1 MGRRRR
7 PLRHPPTFMG
17 RALILVVDPGD
28 TTGYALFDVNGH
40 FIAKDQGNFDGVLS
54 VLADIGQKNLLT
66 RIVVEDYRLRAGK
79 QAQQTGSRFQ
89 AVQVIGALKYHA
101 YLHNIGFELATIQA
115 KTLGSMYSGVKP
127 PSDHKKS
134 HEIDAY
140 NIGIYWLVTHD
151 IIDAPAL
158 KDL

>member
-1 MGRRRR
+1 M
-7 PLRHPPTFMG
+7 
-17 RALILVVDPGD
+17 ILFADPGD
-28 TTGYALFDVNGH
+28 TTGLALFNDETGE
-40 FIAKDQGNFDGVLS
+40 FIDKWQSNFEELLEDLVSMKHHLS
-54 VLADIGQKNLLT
+54 T
-66 RIVVEDYRLRAGK
+66 IVVEDYRLRQGK
-79 QAQQTGSRFQ
+79 QMAQTGSRFQ

-101 YLHNIGFELATIQA
+101 KIKALPFELVNVQA
-115 KTLGSMYSGVKP
+115 KTLGAMYSGVKQ
-127 PSDHKKS
+127 PSNHKLS

>member
-1 MGRRRR
+1 MRSVLQV
-7 PLRHPPTFMG
+7 LRM
-17 RALILVVDPGD
+17 ILVVDPGD
-28 TTGYALFDVNGH
+28 TSGYALFTEEGE
-40 FIAKDQGNFDGVLS
+40 LS
-54 VLADIGQKNLLT
+54 VKMQGEFSHLLEMLQKEKQ
-66 RIVVEDYRLRAGK
+66 IKQIIVEDYRLRGGK

-101 YLHNIGFELATIQA
+101 FLHDIPFELATVQA
-115 KTLGSMYSGVKP
+115 KTLGAMYSGVKP

-140 NIGIYWLVTHD
+140 NIGIYWLVSNG

>member
-1 MGRRRR
+1 M
-7 PLRHPPTFMG
+7 
-17 RALILVVDPGD
+17 ILVVDPGD
-28 TTGYALFDVNGH
+28 TTGFALFREANGECMWKGQED
-40 FIAKDQGNFDGVLS
+40 FEGVLDL
-54 VLADIGQKNLLT
+54 LAGDTDIAVIAT
-66 RIVVEDYRLRAGK
+66 RIVVEDYRLRGGK
-79 QAQQTGSRFQ
+79 QTQQTGSRFQ

-101 YLHNIGFELATIQA
+101 RLKSIPLELATVQA

-140 NIGIYWLVTHD
+140 NIGIYWLVSNG

>member
-1 MGRRRR
+1 M
-7 PLRHPPTFMG
+7 
-17 RALILVVDPGD
+17 ILVVDPGD
-28 TTGYALFDVNGH
+28 TSGYAIFTEEGE
-40 FIAKDQGNFDGVLS
+40 LS
-54 VLADIGQKNLLT
+54 VKMQGEFSHLLELLRDAKNLT
-66 RIVVEDYRLRAGK
+66 RIVVEDYRLRGGK

-101 YLHNIGFELATIQA
+101 YLHNIEFELATVQA

-140 NIGIYWLVTHD
+140 NIGIYWLVSQG

>member
-1 MGRRRR
+1 
-7 PLRHPPTFMG
+7 MG
-17 RALILVVDPGD
+17 RAVILVVDPGD
-28 TTGYALFDVNGH
+28 TTGYALFYDDGELYVKNQGD
-40 FIAKDQGNFDGVLS
+40 FIHIMEMLQNT
-54 VLADIGQKNLLT
+54 IHIE

-101 YLHNIGFELATIQA
+101 FLHDVQFELANVQA

>member
-1 MGRRRR
+1 M
-7 PLRHPPTFMG
+7 
-17 RALILVVDPGD
+17 ILVVDPGD
-28 TTGYALFDVNGH
+28 TTGFAMFQDNGELFEKGQAD
-40 FIAKDQGNFDGVLS
+40 FSKFLEVLYNS
-54 VLADIGQKNLLT
+54 ICS
-66 RIVVEDYRLRAGK
+66 RIIVEDYRLRAGK

-101 YLHNIGFELATIQA
+101 FLHDVQFELASVQA

-140 NIGIYWLVTHD
+140 NIGIYWLVD
-151 IIDAPAL
+151 NKIIEPPAL
-158 KDL
+158 KDI

>member
-1 MGRRRR
+1 M
-7 PLRHPPTFMG
+7 
-17 RALILVVDPGD
+17 ILVVDPGD
-28 TTGYALFDVNGH
+28 TTGYALFYD
-40 FIAKDQGNFDGVLS
+40 DGELYEKGQADFNKMLEMLS
-54 VLADIGQKNLLT
+54 NVIHIE

-101 YLHNIGFELATIQA
+101 YLHNIEFELATVQA

-140 NIGIYWLVTHD
+140 NIGIYWLVD
-151 IIDAPAL
+151 NKVIEPPAL
-158 KDL
+158 KDI

>member
-1 MGRRRR
+1 M
-7 PLRHPPTFMG
+7 
-17 RALILVVDPGD
+17 ILVVDPGD
-28 TTGYALFDVNGH
+28 TTGVAVFRPDGELMEKLQVDFEGFMK
-40 FIAKDQGNFDGVLS
+40 FIAEYGV
-54 VLADIGQKNLLT
+54 T
-66 RIVVEDYRLRAGK
+66 RIVVEDYRLRKGK

-101 YLHNIGFELATIQA
+101 FLHNIEFELASVQA
-115 KTLGSMYSGVKP
+115 KTMGAMYSGVKP

-140 NIGIYWLVTHD
+140 NIGIYWLVSNR